1 MLDLYLWC
9 VATTSQKA
17 GQRVELAGM
26 WLPTEAEWEIAA
38 SQAVDDDIKIW
49 RGAFP
54 HQNECTNA
62 APLTVPAASDA
73 LGLSHMLENVW

>member
-26 WLPTEAEWEIAA
+26 WL
-38 SQAVDDDIKIW
+38 
-49 RGAFP
+49 
-54 HQNECTNA
+54 
-62 APLTVPAASDA
+62 

>member
-38 SQAVDDDIKIW
+38 SQAV
-49 RGAFP
+49 G
-54 HQNECTNA
+54 
-62 APLTVPAASDA
+62 LVPYAGKC
-73 LGLSHMLENVW
+73 LV